1 MKRHWVTILVVVV
14 SLGLSYAPS
23 WGDLATPP
31 AAAPL
36 APTKAHAPAKPV
48 YLTGDEKV
56 WSEFPKK
63 PVLGSDA
70 DQLDLKLTLSAQA
83 SRTEDQKNEAVK
95 DQHYRITL
103 MTDVIDPSY
112 KTRYPATYAVLIQA
126 DKDAYFITTM
136 LKDQNARLRPYEQH
150 PTEVHPLFPTGGY
163 SYPSGHASGVE
174 LQARLLA
181 TLFNANGQDVLLLK
195 RARDVGDS
203 RVVAGVHYTSD
214 VKAGMDL
221 GDLLFTQLEA
231 NPKFKDALTAA
242 AKADHISTL

>member
-1 MKRHWVTILVVVV
+1 MKRCLIVILAVGV
-14 SLGLSYAPS
+14 SLGFSCVPS
-23 WGDLATPP
+23 RGDLATPP
-31 AAAPL
+31 DSTTM
-36 APTKAHAPAKPV
+36 APTKAHPPAKPV

-70 DQLDLKLTLSAQA
+70 DQLDLKLTLSIQA

-103 MTDVIDPSY
+103 MTDVIDPSF
-112 KTRYPATYAVLIQA
+112 KTKYPHTYAVLNQA
-126 DKDAYFITTM
+126 DKDAYFIATM
-136 LKDQNARLRPYEQH
+136 VKDQNARLRPYEQH

-181 TLFNANGQDVLLLK
+181 TLFHTKGQDALLLK
-195 RARDVGDS
+195 RVREIGDS
-203 RVVAGVHYTSD
+203 RIVAGVHYTSD
-214 VKAGMDL
+214 VKEGEDL

-231 NPKFKDALTAA
+231 NPQFKDALTAA
-242 AKADHISTL
+242 AKADHIPMS